1 MIEDISAIAME
12 LVELIKARQLETAR
26 QLVHASRR
34 TALGAHSHERQ
45 RSVHEITLAIAEAKK
60 QRVRLLREVEA
71 LPEAEQQ
78 FARIEI
84 EGICSRL
91 FDEEIARLTTRK
103 RQLSR
108 PGAV

>member
-1 MIEDISAIAME
+1 MIADISTIAME
-12 LVELIKARQLETAR
+12 LVELIRARQLETAR

-45 RSVHEITLAIAEAKK
+45 RSVHEITLAITEAKK
-60 QRVRLLREVEA
+60 QQARLLREVET
-71 LPEAEQQ
+71 LPESERQ
-78 FARIEI
+78 FARVEIEI
-84 EGICSRL
+84 ICSSL